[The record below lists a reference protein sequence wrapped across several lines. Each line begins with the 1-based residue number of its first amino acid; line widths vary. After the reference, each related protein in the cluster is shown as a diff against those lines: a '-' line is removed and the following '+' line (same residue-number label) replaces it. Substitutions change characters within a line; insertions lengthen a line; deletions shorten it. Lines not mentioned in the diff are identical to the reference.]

1 MFTGLFSLSSPAPTR
16 AALLSACRPASAV
29 SAALALTLCGCGDLL
44 VFPVEAEVQEFT
56 VPGNPYLH
64 HDGAPIQQDSVP
76 PVELSLNGSMPPGK
90 VALSHLE
97 LILTETAIDPQDDQD
112 DLVFLTG
119 VDVYM
124 QPIDPASGLPALK
137 IAEWTGPAEP
147 GADSVTLNVT
157 ERYDLSQYLQ
167 VGFRLDIRTRGVV
180 PYDDVSLRGI
190 AHFEVNPI

>member
-1 MFTGLFSLSSPAPTR
+1 MLAGLSPLTSSASNCQSRRSSRRATLS
-16 AALLSACRPASAV
+16 
-29 SAALALTLCGCGDLL
+29 ALALALSGCGDLL
-44 VFPVEAEVQEFT
+44 VFPVEAEVEEFT

-76 PVELSLNGSMPPGK
+76 PVELSLNGAMPPGK
-90 VALSHLE
+90 VALSYLE
-97 LILTETAIDPQDDQD
+97 LILTESAIDPEDDQD

-124 QPIDPASGLPALK
+124 QPIAPTSGLPVLK
-137 IAEWTGPAEP
+137 IAEWKGPAEA
-147 GADSVTLNVT
+147 GATSLILDVT

-190 AHFEVNPI
+190 AHFEINPI